1 MIQRSRLGFALFLS
15 LCSAT
20 LVGCPSNGGPDAAV
34 EDVPSRPDRMTSLP
48 DGMLV
53 FDDSGDASVVFP
65 DVVTP
70 MDSSVSMMDAASGD
84 VADSGVPFIDV
95 QVDTAAMMGLDVPEP
110 DVSLPPQPCSWVG
123 PTVAFGAAGRGD
135 RNVFVSSDMTG
146 FAAGAAI
153 LRDGANNVWVQ
164 RVSRDGAPTFV
175 GNVSA
180 AAAGATVRGG
190 AFIRDGMYLLT
201 PWSQVDGAN
210 ENVIVKRV
218 QDNFIELA
226 GSRQAVTTGGVHQEP
241 QVALLRVGFM
251 LAWRSVESGRGRIRV
266 APINGSTVGA
276 NVAITEASED
286 VASFKLI
293 TSQIAGVYA
302 VAYRDL
308 TNTAVRIRTFD
319 ATGASVS
326 APIEVATAPSIANNI
341 DAVIEDDGDAWV
353 TWAQPAGGGTIRLRR
368 IGLAMGAGT
377 APAVDL
383 ATPAGAIDPGI
394 SLDGTNLAIAYRDLG
409 AMPITVSLL
418 RVSSTGTLIDRSQL
432 GAASSGGRV
441 SIEARSGRYGIGWSD
456 DYATG
461 AVTRI
466 GVASC
471 R

>member
-1 MIQRSRLGFALFLS
+1 M
-15 LCSAT
+15 
-20 LVGCPSNGGPDAAV
+20 
-34 EDVPSRPDRMTSLP
+34 SLP

-53 FDDSGDASVVFP
+53 FDDSGDATVVFP

-70 MDSSVSMMDAASGD
+70 MDSGVPGMDASSSDG
-84 VADSGVPFIDV
+84 ADSGASFDV
-95 QVDTAAMMGLDVPEP
+95 QQVDTAAMMGLDVPEP
-110 DVSLPPQPCSWVG
+110 DVTLPPQPCSWVA
-123 PTVAFGAAGRGD
+123 PTVAFGAAGRGE

-153 LRDGANNVWVQ
+153 QRDGANNVWVQ

-180 AAAGATVRGG
+180 AAAGVTVRGG

-210 ENVIVKRV
+210 ESIFVKRV

-226 GSRQAVTTGGVHQEP
+226 GSRQALTTSGVHQEP

-251 LAWRSVESGRGRIRV
+251 LAWRSIESGRGRIRV
-266 APINGSTVGA
+266 APINGSTVGP
-276 NVAITEASED
+276 NVAITDASED

-293 TSQIAGVYA
+293 TSQVADVYA

-319 ATGASVS
+319 MTGATNG
-326 APIEVATAPSIANNI
+326 APVDVAMASSIGTNI

-368 IGLAMGAGT
+368 IGLAMGDGT
-377 APAVDL
+377 APAVEF

-394 SLDGTNLAIAYRDLG
+394 TLDGTNLAIAYRDLG
-409 AMPITVSLL
+409 ATPNTVSLL
-418 RVSSTGTLIDRSQL
+418 RVSSSGTLIDRSQL

>member
-1 MIQRSRLGFALFLS
+1 
-15 LCSAT
+15 
-20 LVGCPSNGGPDAAV
+20 
-34 EDVPSRPDRMTSLP
+34 
-48 DGMLV
+48 V
-53 FDDSGDASVVFP
+53 FDDSGDATVEPP
-65 DVVTP
+65 DVVTS
-70 MDSSVSMMDAASGD
+70 MDSGVPMMDASSGD
-84 VADSGVPFIDV
+84 SADSGVSLFDV

-110 DVSLPPQPCSWVG
+110 DVSLPPQPCAWVG

-164 RVSRDGAPTFV
+164 RVSRDGTPTFV

-180 AAAGATVRGG
+180 APAGTTVRGG

-210 ENVIVKRV
+210 EHIIVKHV
-218 QDNFIELA
+218 QDNFIELPD
-226 GSRQAVTTGGVHQEP
+226 SRRVLTTSGIHQEP
-241 QVALLRVGFM
+241 QVALLRTGFM
-251 LAWRSVESGRGRIRV
+251 LAWRSIESGQGRIRV
-266 APINGSTVGA
+266 APIERSMIGTHVP
-276 NVAITEASED
+276 ITDASED

-308 TNTAVRIRTFD
+308 AHQAVRIRTFD
-319 ATGASVS
+319 AMGENVS
-326 APIEVATAPSIANNI
+326 APIDVVMAPSIANNI

-353 TWAQPAGGGTIRLRR
+353 TWAQPAMGGTIRLRR
-368 IGLAMGAGT
+368 IGLAMGDGT
-377 APAVDL
+377 TPAIDL
-383 ATPAGAIDPGI
+383 ATPAGSIDPGI
-394 SLDGTNLAIAYRDLG
+394 SLDGPNLAIAYRDLG
-409 AMPITVSLL
+409 ATPRTITLL
-418 RVSSTGTLIDRSQL
+418 RVSSNGMLIDRSQL
-432 GAASSGGRV
+432 GAASNGGRV
-441 SIEARSGRYGIGWSD
+441 GIEARGGRYGIGWSD
-456 DYATG
+456 DYETG